1 MRRTIRDTLLSVR
14 DLLVTAGPFILL
26 ALGLLWGAYVLLKP
40 TPPKRVVLATGP
52 EQSDYAEFGKLYAA
66 ELKHHGITVVLRSSD
81 GSSANRRLLRDE
93 KEDVDFAFV
102 RGGSGEALTPEQEE
116 KAGVPLV
123 SLGSLFFEPVW
134 LFYHA
139 ESARKLPGRKPVS
152 LTQFAQWRLNTGA
165 RGSGATGIM
174 SKLMNANGIDREA
187 LKFDRRA
194 LTPGVVAF
202 LNKDLDA
209 IALVSA
215 PESPMVQMLLRTP
228 GVQLFEF
235 AHAEAYA
242 RRFAYLSPVTLA
254 RGVVDLGR
262 DLPPTDVRLLAPTAM
277 LVAREGTHSA
287 LLQLFIQAAH
297 KIHGSGGWFNRAGQ
311 FPSADNVEFPLA
323 REAERYYKSGPPA
336 LQRYLPFGIANLI
349 DRMWVALISIIAILI
364 PLARVVPPLYQFRIR
379 SRIFRWYRDLRQI
392 EEDMAGKAA
401 DPARLLEQLEKL
413 DAKAE
418 RIPVPL
424 AYTDEL
430 YSLRGHIALVRERLK
445 LAKPAG

>member
-26 ALGLLWGAYVLLKP
+26 TLGLLWGAYVLLKP

-66 ELKHHGITVVLRSSD
+66 ELKRYGITVVLRNTD
-81 GSSANRRLLRDE
+81 GSSANRKLLRDE

-102 RGGSGEALTPEQEE
+102 RGGSSEALTPEQEE

-123 SLGSLFFEPVW
+123 ALGSLFFEPVW
-134 LFYHA
+134 LFYQQDA
-139 ESARKLPGRKPVS
+139 AKKLPGKKPAN
-152 LTQFAQWRLNTGA
+152 LAQFAQWRLNTGA

-174 SKLMNANGIDREA
+174 GKLMNANGIDREA
-187 LKFDRRA
+187 MKFDRRA

-202 LNKDLDA
+202 LDKELDA

-242 RRFAYLSPVTLA
+242 RHFSYLSPVTLA

-262 DLPPTDVRLLAPTAM
+262 DLPPADVRMVAPTAM

-287 LLQLFIQAAH
+287 LIQLFIQAAH

-311 FPSADNVEFPLA
+311 FPSAENVEYPLA

-336 LQRYLPFGIANLI
+336 LQRYLPFNIANLI

-401 DPARLLEQLEKL
+401 DPVKLLEKLEKL

-430 YSLRGHIALVRERLK
+430 YSLRGHIALVRARLR